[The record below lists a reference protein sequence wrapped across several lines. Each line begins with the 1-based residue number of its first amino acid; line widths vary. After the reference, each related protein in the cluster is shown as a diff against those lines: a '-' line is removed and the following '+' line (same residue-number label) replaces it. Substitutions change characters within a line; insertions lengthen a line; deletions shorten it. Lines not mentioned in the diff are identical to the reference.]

1 MKPLEIL
8 LARKRRIRVVGF
20 DDAPFARQRGS
31 PVGVAGVVCA
41 DTRMEGMLWGRV
53 TKDGLDATEVLCR
66 LLGRSK
72 FYEQIHLV
80 LIDGLAVGG
89 FNLIDLPEMAH
100 DLARPCV
107 AVMRAPPDLAAVKRA
122 LSRFEDAQA
131 RHALLQ
137 KGGEIHHREGF
148 YFQVA
153 GAAPDVIGQA
163 LPRLTDRGR
172 VPEALRLAH
181 LIGRAVI
188 LGESGRRA

>member
-1 MKPLEIL
+1 MKPLEVL
-8 LARKRRIRVVGF
+8 LARQRSIRVVGF
-20 DDAPFARQRGS
+20 DDAPFVRKRGS

-66 LLGRSK
+66 LLGESK
-72 FYEQIHLV
+72 FYEQVHLV

-100 DLARPCV
+100 QLSRPCV
-107 AVMRAPPDLAAVKRA
+107 AVMRTSPDLAAVKRA
-122 LSRFEDAQA
+122 LTRFEDAEA
-131 RHALLQ
+131 RRALL
-137 KGGEIHHREGF
+137 KRGGAIHHREGF

-153 GAAPDVIGQA
+153 GATPDVIGRA
-163 LPRLTDRGR
+163 LSRLTDRGR